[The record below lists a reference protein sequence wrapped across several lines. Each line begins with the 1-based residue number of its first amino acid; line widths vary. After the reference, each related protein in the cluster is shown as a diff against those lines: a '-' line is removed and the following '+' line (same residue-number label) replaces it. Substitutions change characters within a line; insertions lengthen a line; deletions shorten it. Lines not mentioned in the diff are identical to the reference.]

1 MFKDAKRL
9 VVKVGSSTLTH
20 ESGLL
25 NIRRVEKLVKILSDI
40 KNSGLE
46 VILVSSGAV
55 ATGFGKL
62 GLIDRPAGM
71 PPKQAAAAIGQC
83 ELMYLYDKLF
93 GEYNHK
99 VAQILLTREDIET
112 PHRKQKLVAT
122 FAQLLQWRVLPVV
135 NENDSVATDEI
146 EIGDNDTLSAIV
158 AQLTGAD
165 SLVLMSD
172 IDGLYTA
179 NPRTDPC
186 AKLIARVD
194 RIDDYI
200 RSLGGGSGSRRGTGG
215 MATKIAAAE
224 IAAGS
229 GIQMAI
235 INGENPDL
243 LYELLAGEA
252 VGTYF
257 ASEVEM

>member
-1 MFKDAKRL
+1 MFSKAKRL

-20 ESGLL
+20 ESGLF
-25 NIRRVEKLVKILSDI
+25 NIRRVENLVKTLCDI
-40 KNSGLE
+40 KNSGIEL
-46 VILVSSGAV
+46 ILVSSGAV

-62 GLIDRPAGM
+62 GLITHPAGM

-99 VAQILLTREDIET
+99 VAQILLTREDIDN
-112 PHRKQKLVAT
+112 PKRKANLIAT
-122 FAQLLQWRVLPVV
+122 FAQLLSWNVIPVV
-135 NENDSVATDEI
+135 NENDSVSTEEI

-158 AQLTGAD
+158 AQLTDAD

-179 NPRTDPC
+179 NPREDKSAT
-186 AKLIARVD
+186 LIKQVD
-194 RIDDYI
+194 KIDDYI
-200 RSLGGGSGSRRGTGG
+200 RSLGGGSGTSRGVGG

-224 IAAGS
+224 IATSS
-229 GIQMAI
+229 GVQMAI
-235 INGENPDL
+235 INGENPVL
-243 LYELLAGEA
+243 LYDLMAGEQ

-257 ASEVEM
+257 SPEGRL